1 MQADVQVLTAGAVD
15 LAKLNTPSA
24 MTRHPLRVTL
34 GLAIIAALL
43 GGCEQLGIPDPAKT
57 AVQAEADGK
66 AVGSACR
73 HAGRAIE
80 DCFTLNPSAPRAAV
94 FAGWKDMNDY
104 MAEKEITEVVPQLP
118 PPSPPGT
125 KPAAKAKHG
134 KADSDTDAAAADKSE
149 AAADSHATPAETAP
163 TEERPRKRRRSATA
177 E

>member
-1 MQADVQVLTAGAVD
+1 
-15 LAKLNTPSA
+15 

-34 GLAIIAALL
+34 GLAVIAALL

-57 AVQAEADGK
+57 AAQAEADGK

-104 MAEKEITEVVPQLP
+104 MAEKEITEVAPQLP
-118 PPSPPGT
+118 PPPPPGT
-125 KPAAKAKHG
+125 KPAAKAKHAKTDG
-134 KADSDTDAAAADKSE
+134 DTEAALTDKSE
-149 AAADSHATPAETAP
+149 ATADGHDTSAEAAP
-163 TEERPRKRRRSATA
+163 TEERPRKRRRSAAA